1 MKKTVVAVILA
12 GSAMLAGVSPVLAG
26 DVTKAEYSRVQ
37 MGMSYH
43 QVVAIL
49 GPPDEALSETEMAGF
64 HTIMYMWEGRGG
76 FGANMNAMFQ
86 NGKLVNKA
94 QFGLR

>member
-1 MKKTVVAVILA
+1 MRKKLATLVLA
-12 GSAMLAGVSPVLAG
+12 GSVILGASPSALAG
-26 DVTKAEYSRVQ
+26 DVTKAEYSRVK
-37 MGMSYH
+37 MGMSYQ
-43 QVVAIL
+43 QVVTIL

-64 HTIMYMWEGRGG
+64 HTVMYMWEGRGG

-86 NGKLVNKA
+86 NGKLINKA

>member
-1 MKKTVVAVILA
+1 MRKKLAILVLA
-12 GSAMLAGVSPVLAG
+12 GGVLLGASASALAG

-37 MGMSYH
+37 MGMSYQ

-86 NGKLVNKA
+86 NGRLVNKA

>member
-1 MKKTVVAVILA
+1 MRTRLA
-12 GSAMLAGVSPVLAG
+12 RWLLVGGLVMTAAPAALAG
-26 DVTKAEYSRVQ
+26 DVTKAEYLRVE
-37 MGMSYH
+37 MGMSYQ

-49 GPPDEALSETEMAGF
+49 GPPDEQMSETEMAGF
-64 HTIMYMWEGRGG
+64 HTVMYMWEGRGG